1 MLGLEAWLSLIGPA
15 YFAYIGI
22 AIPFVV
28 VWAIICA
35 ALWIW
40 NNRPSK
46 RRFEQPPARLKC
58 EACLEPVLVLAS

>member
-28 VWAIICA
+28 VWAIIVLLYGSGTTGRA
-35 ALWIW
+35 RGSVLPAHG
-40 NNRPSK
+40 
-46 RRFEQPPARLKC
+46 QPA
-58 EACLEPVLVLAS
+58 